1 MLKKNDT
8 FFFKFYINKLEIR
21 QIKRTSPYLIGVDV
35 TVEVEKYLYRLRLPA
50 YSLGP

>member
-1 MLKKNDT
+1 MIP
-8 FFFKFYINKLEIR
+8 FFKFYINKLEIR
-21 QIKRTSPYLIGVDV
+21 QIKRKLVSPYRIGVDV